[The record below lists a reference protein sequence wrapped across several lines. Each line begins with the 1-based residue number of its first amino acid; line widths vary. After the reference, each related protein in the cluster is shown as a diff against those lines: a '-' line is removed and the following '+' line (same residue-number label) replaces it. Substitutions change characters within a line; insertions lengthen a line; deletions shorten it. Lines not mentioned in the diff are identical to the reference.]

1 MKLYTKTHHSTV
13 KQVIQRGDG
22 QLQLR
27 TRGLTHKIMIV
38 SQEIE
43 YNEDIIK
50 EPEYEINTLR
60 IQQTI
65 IDGFATKDN
74 AIKEIK
80 RQDISNQK
88 KER

>member
-1 MKLYTKTHHSTV
+1 
-13 KQVIQRGDG
+13 
-22 QLQLR
+22 
-27 TRGLTHKIMIV
+27 MIV